1 MALAVPGPYRIAS
14 RVFPRLLLLAVAIGC
29 GPLIDRAGATT
40 VIPPEFPELVN
51 GSDYVV
57 RARVKAVASEVRVK
71 DGQELIYTK
80 VELEVLEVIAG
91 RPPEPLILTMLGG
104 QVGDRKL
111 TVQGAPA
118 FHVGAED
125 VLFIKGNGR
134 AFSPLFALMHGQ
146 YPVMADEK
154 RTGRRYMNRSN
165 LVPLLSADEVATPM
179 AQGELAE
186 RLRRL
191 RDPGQA
197 LTPEQFAQEVRRVRR
212 AEFE

>member
-1 MALAVPGPYRIAS
+1 MTSTTPGPAL
-14 RVFPRLLLLAVAIGC
+14 RLLLFAALVGWGLTGSRLA
-29 GPLIDRAGATT
+29 ATT
-40 VIPPEFPELVN
+40 VVPPEFPELVN

-57 RARVKAVASEVRVK
+57 RARVKAVTAEASVK
-71 DGQELIYTK
+71 DGKELIHTK

-91 RPPEPLILTMLGG
+91 QPPEPLVLTMLGG

-111 TVQGAPA
+111 TVQGAPV
-118 FHVGAED
+118 FYVGAED

-134 AFSPLFALMHGQ
+134 AFSPLYAMMHGQ
-146 YPVMADEK
+146 YPVMADAK

-165 LVPLLSADEVATPM
+165 LVPLLTADEVAMPM
-179 AQGELAE
+179 AQGDLAE

-197 LTPEQFAQEVRRVRR
+197 LTPEQFVQAIKSARR
-212 AEFE
+212 AYRR

>member
-1 MALAVPGPYRIAS
+1 MAPSAPGPHRAFAGSWLRI
-14 RVFPRLLLLAVAIGC
+14 LLLAAALG
-29 GPLIDRAGATT
+29 AGAAASRLAATT

-57 RARVKAVASEVRVK
+57 RAKVKAITAETRVK

-91 RPPEPLILTMLGG
+91 RPPQPLVLTMLGG

-118 FHVGAED
+118 FYVGAED

-134 AFSPLFALMHGQ
+134 AFSPLYALMHGQ

-154 RTGRRYMNRSN
+154 RAGRRYMNRSN
-165 LVPLLSADEVATPM
+165 LVPLLSTGEVATPM

-197 LTPEQFAQEVRRVRR
+197 LTPEQFIQAVKRIRR
-212 AEFE
+212 ADLE

>member
-1 MALAVPGPYRIAS
+1 MNFPLPGPAL
-14 RVFPRLLLLAVAIGC
+14 RVLLCAAAIGWGSC
-29 GPLIDRAGATT
+29 GARLAATT

-57 RARVKAVASEVRVK
+57 RARVKAVTAETRVR

-80 VELEVLEVIAG
+80 VELELLEVIAG
-91 RPPEPLILTMLGG
+91 QPPEPLVLTMLGG

-111 TVQGAPA
+111 TVQGAPV
-118 FHVGAED
+118 FYVGAED

-134 AFSPLFALMHGQ
+134 AFNPLYAMMHGQ

-154 RTGRRYMNRSN
+154 RAGRRYMNRSN
-165 LVPLLSADEVATPM
+165 LVPLLTADEVALPM

-186 RLRRL
+186 RLRRM

-197 LTPEQFAQEVRRVRR
+197 LTPEQFVQAVKRARR
-212 AEFE
+212 ADHP